1 MATGENKAGL
11 ALALLMLPRLVIPS
25 PLLLL
30 IHHLLPPPPPLVK
43 TTLLCDGLRPRD
55 GEEGL
60 PLAAAGW

>member
-11 ALALLMLPRLVIPS
+11 ALALLMLMLPRLVIPS

-30 IHHLLPPPPPLVK
+30 IHHLLPPPLVK

-60 PLAAAGW
+60 PLPAAGW